1 MRHLTGEY
9 KYMSS
14 DAAKF
19 VEAIAQSI
27 HGTTEQPYLRTFVSR
42 AAIERKDQADR
53 KEAALTASYR
63 TETEL
68 EISRAEVKL
77 KRLEERLLA
86 EPHSKSISSS
96 IDRARVRI
104 AGLRK
109 MLASYIAKESAA
121 TAA

>member
-1 MRHLTGEY
+1 
-9 KYMSS
+9 MSS

-63 TETEL
+63 TETEV

-77 KRLEERLLA
+77 QRLEERLLENPGSA
-86 EPHSKSISSS
+86 SISGS
-96 IDRARVRI
+96 IERARVRI

-109 MLASYIAKESAA
+109 MLTTYAVAESSPA
-121 TAA
+121 